1 MNTESLKA
9 PKETCPES
17 YAFVMNVWHLED
29 QASHILAPGHELRRA
44 THEEV
49 EVIEQTLQRL
59 ASRPLNPYMNLWK
72 RRWPHLGGAIELL
85 PEAEWRYFVIAFRG
99 SNATMAELKTAFDIA
114 PVELEAGFT
123 VVNSIEDDST
133 VGGVIW
139 NEERLFHVL
148 ADARYSDSFFV
159 DVSRSDV
166 ELTATIYS
174 SLKKHDNRL
183 IDIKHL
189 AGQLSQLKALPH
201 KSPLRFLGYF
211 AILESLLTHAPK
223 PTDPYD
229 SITRQVKKKVALLN
243 RRWDKAL
250 DYTPFD
256 GATPETI
263 WSKMYTYRSLV
274 ALGGTTRFTG
284 ELRALGNHENAL
296 KLVKETVK
304 SVLRYALDDPQLLLD
319 LREC

>member
-1 MNTESLKA
+1 
-9 PKETCPES
+9 
-17 YAFVMNVWHLED
+17 
-29 QASHILAPGHELRRA
+29 
-44 THEEV
+44 
-49 EVIEQTLQRL
+49 
-59 ASRPLNPYMNLWK
+59 
-72 RRWPHLGGAIELL
+72 
-85 PEAEWRYFVIAFRG
+85 
-99 SNATMAELKTAFDIA
+99 MAELKTAFDTA
-114 PVELEAGFT
+114 PVELEVGFT
-123 VVNSIEDDST
+123 VVNSIGDDNT

-159 DVSRSDV
+159 NVSRSDV

-211 AILESLLTHAPK
+211 AILESLLTHAPM

-256 GATPETI
+256 DAPPGDH
-263 WSKMYTYRSLV
+263 LV
-274 ALGGTTRFTG
+274 QDVYLSQFGSPRW
-284 ELRALGNHENAL
+284 H
-296 KLVKETVK
+296 
-304 SVLRYALDDPQLLLD
+304 D
-319 LREC
+319 